1 MAPQTFS
8 DDAFLAVPYSAP
20 LRRALVRLDELVDW
34 ERMRRSVRGQQ
45 RLMRVDFQP
54 ARRLL
59 DKLGNP
65 QQVFGNRVIHVTG
78 SKGKGTVSALLAYG
92 LQRLYQHASGAG
104 TTCNKVAIYTSPH
117 VERINERIRFDN
129 INVTDDV
136 LAAALHRA
144 LDARRQLEDDERE
157 RQRKLEQ
164 REHNNN
170 NVAGEITWFDTMA
183 AACILAAQEQRAS
196 HLVVEVGMGGRRD
209 STNVFDGAPIALI
222 TNIHREHADII
233 GPTLRDIA
241 YEKAGIIGRHTRTAV
256 IGLSPPTSGSET
268 DSLASI
274 FRDEAAQYD
283 PQPQL
288 VFIPPVDGDSLF
300 MTNLKLARAA
310 LDAVIRLDDDTNG
323 MSTTSPTAEYTD
335 RSAEHVLGEEDARK
349 VISSSLPARQEVF
362 HTPRGVALLLDGA
375 HVPQSVEHVLS
386 EVAAQNKRTLSH
398 LNTSSGLENVGNRVV
413 VVVAMG
419 RDKEID
425 GIVQAIVDSDPVYI
439 VATAVGEAVPYLP
452 ADELA
457 THLAQELHSKTV
469 PPFKVIQ
476 SPMDAVEYAIDK
488 SIELCPEL
496 RAGTDNNGDTSVS
509 VVIVGSLH
517 LAGRVRPLLR
527 SLQEQARS
535 MSNNTEAN

>member
-1 MAPQTFS
+1 MAPPTFS

-45 RLMRVDFQP
+45 RLMRVDCQP

-92 LQRLYQHASGAG
+92 LQRLYQYNSG
-104 TTCNKVAIYTSPH
+104 TQTSCNNNNKVAIYTSPH
-117 VERINERIRFDN
+117 VERINERIRFNN
-129 INVTDDV
+129 INATDDV

-144 LDARRQLEDDERE
+144 LDARQQLEDDERE
-157 RQRKLEQ
+157 RKREQ
-164 REHNNN
+164 RDNNN
-170 NVAGEITWFDTMA
+170 NAAGEITWFDTMA

-209 STNVFDGAPIALI
+209 STNVFEGAPIALI

-256 IGLSPPTSGSET
+256 IGLSPPTSGNET
-268 DSLASI
+268 NSLASI
-274 FRDEAAQYD
+274 FRDEAAQYN

-288 VFIPPVDGDSLF
+288 VFVPPVDGESLF
-300 MTNLKLARAA
+300 TTNLKLARAA
-310 LDAVIRLDDDTNG
+310 LDAVIRLDDDNND
-323 MSTTSPTAEYTD
+323 MSTTSSTAESTG
-335 RSAEHVLGEEDARK
+335 RSAEQLLAEDDARK

-362 HTPRGVALLLDGA
+362 HTPRGVGVLLDGA
-375 HVPQSVEHVLS
+375 HVPQSVKHVLS
-386 EVAAQNKRTLSH
+386 EVAAQNKRTMSQ
-398 LNTSSGLENVGNRVV
+398 NTNSTLENSGNRVV

-425 GIVQAIVDSDPVYI
+425 GIVQAIVDSDPAYI

-452 ADELA
+452 ADKLA

-469 PPFKVIQ
+469 SPFKVIQ

-496 RAGTDNNGDTSVS
+496 RTGTDNNSDTSVS

-527 SLQEQARS
+527 SLQEQALS